1 MRRGAQRGVRGRN
14 GGTLVRCGGL
24 GMAALC
30 AWLLT
35 PGLAEA
41 QARDPRRAQAAE
53 QFKKAE
59 SMRTAI
65 AGKPAAQRSVAEYQ
79 QLAQAFRR
87 VYLITPHAAEVP
99 AALLAVAETYHEMG
113 RQFDKKHHQQALD
126 AYLFLLKH
134 YPTSRYRDDAL
145 FTIAH
150 IQHEDLGDLEAAEE
164 TYKEF
169 LQRFPRAPKAPE
181 AKAALAQIERDRAAA
196 QKSESARAEI
206 AAARAT
212 ESKLPQVTRINHW
225 NNPNNTRVVI
235 TVEDAVKFQSARIST
250 PDRIYFDIYTA
261 KLSST
266 LAGKTLEVGGGFL
279 KAIRV
284 AQNQAGVV
292 RVVLDVERVK
302 DYSAFLLQNPYR
314 LVVDVYGEAEPQQV
328 AQAEER
334 SEPAKVA
341 DARPGESRPAEARPS
356 ESKETARS
364 EKSPEGP
371 APARGTEKTEV
382 ASSKPPE
389 KAPPKSAGPGKG
401 AEAVKVA
408 AEPPAAPK
416 PTRNGMGMTRALG
429 LKIGRIVIDPGHGG
443 HDTGTIGPT
452 GLMEKDLC
460 LDIAKRLGKMIEEKI
475 PGMEVVY
482 TRTDDTFVPLE
493 ARAPIANQAK
503 ADVFISIHANASP
516 RDRNARG
523 IETYYLNFSA
533 SDDALEV
540 AARENATAQSTLHEL
555 QDIIKKIANNE
566 KIEESRE
573 LAIEVQSALAGRMQR
588 VSRHLKDRGVKKAPF
603 VVLIGANMPSV
614 LAEVSFL
621 SNPTDEAMLKR
632 PEHRER
638 VAEGLYLG
646 IEKYLRNLQGTLTL
660 NRPAAAGGPGAQ

>member
-1 MRRGAQRGVRGRN
+1 MTAVLWLGCVISQPANAQS
-14 GGTLVRCGGL
+14 
-24 GMAALC
+24 
-30 AWLLT
+30 
-35 PGLAEA
+35 
-41 QARDPRRAQAAE
+41 RDAKRAQAAE
-53 QFKKAE
+53 QFKRAE
-59 SMRTAI
+59 NQRTAI
-65 AGKPAAQRSVAEYQ
+65 EGKPAAQRTAAEYQ
-79 QLAQAFRR
+79 QLALAFRR
-87 VYLITPHAAEVP
+87 VYLITPHASEVP

-113 RQFDKKHHQQALD
+113 RQFDKKYHQQALD
-126 AYLFLLKH
+126 AYAFLLKH
-134 YPTSRYRDDAL
+134 YPASRYRDDAL

-150 IQHEDLGDLEAAEE
+150 IQHEDLGDLDTAEE

-169 LQRFPRAPKAPE
+169 LRRFARADKAAE
-181 AKAALAQIERDRAAA
+181 AKAALLQIEKDRVAA
-196 QKSESARAEI
+196 QKSEAARAEL
-206 AAARAT
+206 AAARAS
-212 ESKLPQVTRINHW
+212 ENRLPQVTRVNHW

-235 TVEDAVKFQSARIST
+235 TVEDAVKFQAARISN

-292 RVVLDVERVK
+292 RVVLDVEKVK

-328 AQAEER
+328 AKAEEKP
-334 SEPAKVA
+334 EPKAA
-341 DARPGESRPAEARPS
+341 
-356 ESKETARS
+356 ESKARETRETARGDRLA
-364 EKSPEGP
+364 ENA
-371 APARGTEKTEV
+371 APAKAPEQAEV
-382 ASSKPPE
+382 AASKPPE
-389 KAPPKSAGPGKG
+389 KVPAKGESKSKEP
-401 AEAVKVA
+401 EVTKVA
-408 AEPPAAPK
+408 STPPVAAK

-460 LDIAKRLGKMIEEKI
+460 LDIAKRLGKMIEEKV

-493 ARAPIANQAK
+493 NRAPLANQSK
-503 ADVFISIHANASP
+503 ADVFISIHANSSP

-523 IETYYLNFSA
+523 IETYYLNFAA
-533 SDDALEV
+533 SDEALEV
-540 AARENATAQSTLHEL
+540 AARENATSQSTLHEL

-573 LAIEVQSALAGRMQR
+573 LAIEVQKALAGRMQR

-621 SNPTDEAMLKR
+621 SNPTDEAMLKK
-632 PEHRER
+632 PEHRDR

-660 NRPAAAGGPGAQ
+660 NRTAAAGGPGGQ

>member
-1 MRRGAQRGVRGRN
+1 MSSKAQGGVLAGTSRSFVRWLSASLRVSAGA
-14 GGTLVRCGGL
+14 GL
-24 GMAALC
+24 AAV
-30 AWLLT
+30 LLT
-35 PGLAEA
+35 LLMPAVAGG
-41 QARDPRRAQAAE
+41 QARDPKRAQAAE
-53 QFKKAE
+53 QYRQAE
-59 SMRTAI
+59 SLRTAI

-113 RQFDKKHHQQALD
+113 RQFDKKYHQRAMD

-134 YPTSRYRDDAL
+134 YPTTRYRDDAL

-150 IQHEDLGDLEAAEE
+150 IQHEDLGDLESAEE

-169 LQRFPRAPKAPE
+169 LKRFPRAPKAPE
-181 AKAALAQIERDRAAA
+181 ARAALAQIEKDRAAA
-196 QKSESARAEI
+196 QSSEAARAEI

-212 ESKLPQVTRINHW
+212 ENKLPQVTRVSHW

-235 TVEDAVKFQSARIST
+235 TVEDAVKFQSARISN

-266 LAGKTLEVGGGFL
+266 LAGKTLEAGGGFL

-292 RVVLDVERVK
+292 RVVLDVEKVK

-328 AQAEER
+328 AKAEEK
-334 SEPAKVA
+334 SEPVKTAETRAA
-341 DARPGESRPAEARPS
+341 DSRPAEAKPS
-356 ESKETARS
+356 EAKETARS
-364 EKSPEGP
+364 EKP
-371 APARGTEKTEV
+371 EV

-389 KAPPKSAGPGKG
+389 KAPAKSASAGKG
-401 AEAVKVA
+401 TETARLAEG
-408 AEPPAAPK
+408 PAAPK

-443 HDTGTIGPT
+443 HDTGTIGPS

-460 LDIAKRLGKMIEEKI
+460 LDIAKRLGQMIEEKI

-573 LAIEVQSALAGRMQR
+573 LAIEVQRALAGRMKR

-660 NRPAAAGGPGAQ
+660 SRAAAAGGPGAQ